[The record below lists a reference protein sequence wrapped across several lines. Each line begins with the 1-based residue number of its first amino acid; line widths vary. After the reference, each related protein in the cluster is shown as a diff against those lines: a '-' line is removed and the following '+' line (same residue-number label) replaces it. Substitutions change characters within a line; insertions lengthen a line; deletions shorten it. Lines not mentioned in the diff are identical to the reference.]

1 MKHEASMRCDVVL
14 ALVPTYVDEEV
25 ATSVASSVR
34 QHLMDC
40 QACRGAVQEE
50 TSLRQWFVP
59 TEEIEVP
66 AGFAARV
73 ARRAFAGDE
82 GRASVTLAPETLAPV
97 TLAPVTLTPT
107 APPEAGRLLSFSMG
121 LVAVAAAAMIAVTLF
136 IGGGPN
142 PGAQDLRATDES
154 LDKALDALVEENRA
168 ELNGEAQIHESEAR

>member
-1 MKHEASMRCDVVL
+1 MKHDAQSMRHEASMRCDVVL
-14 ALVPTYVDEEV
+14 ALVPTYVDEEA

-40 QACRGAVQEE
+40 PACRGAVQEE

-59 TEEIEVP
+59 TDEIEVP

-82 GRASVTLAPETLAPV
+82 G
-97 TLAPVTLTPT
+97 LAPVTLTPT

-142 PGAQDLRATDES
+142 PGTQDLRATDES
-154 LDKALDALVEENRA
+154 LDKALNALVEENRA
-168 ELNGEAQIHESEAR
+168 ELNGEAPATEPEAR